1 MCHDEKYERQIFWGC
16 IQDIMR
22 FMPLL
27 FWGKLFT
34 SIAEGILRYGIR
46 F

>member
-1 MCHDEKYERQIFWGC
+1 MTKNMSGRYFGRC

-34 SIAEGILRYGIR
+34 SIAEH
-46 F
+46 